1 MTTSALLM
9 LAVPS
14 LFSFSIH
21 LGDALLWGLFATGVL
36 TLVMAASQGLGWSRI
51 SFPFMIGS
59 VFTTRRPR
67 AMALGFT
74 LHILFGCVFALLYVA
89 MFERWQHAS
98 WWFGGLLGCYH
109 GLFILVA
116 VMPVLPVLH
125 PHMASRQHGPTPTRQ
140 LEPPGFLA
148 LNYGR
153 STPVVT
159 LLAHVIYG
167 MLLGV
172 LY

>member
-1 MTTSALLM
+1 MPVFALPMPVL
-9 LAVPS
+9 LT
-14 LFSFSIH
+14 LFSFSIR
-21 LGDALLWGLFATGVL
+21 LGDALLWGLFSTGVL
-36 TLVMAASQGLGWSRI
+36 TLVMAASQGLGWSRM

-67 AMALGFT
+67 AMALGFIA
-74 LHILFGCVFALLYVA
+74 HVLFGCVFALLYVA
-89 MFERWQHAS
+89 MFERWQDAS
-98 WWFGGLLGCYH
+98 WWLGGLLGSYH

-116 VMPVLPVLH
+116 IMPVLPVLH

-159 LLAHVIYG
+159 LLAHVVYG
-167 MLLGV
+167 VLLGV